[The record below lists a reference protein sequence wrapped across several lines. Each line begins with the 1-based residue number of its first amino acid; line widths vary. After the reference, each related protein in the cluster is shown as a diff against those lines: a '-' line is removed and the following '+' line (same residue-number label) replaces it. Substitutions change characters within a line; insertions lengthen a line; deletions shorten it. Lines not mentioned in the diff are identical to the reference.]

1 MMGETG
7 VTGPVG
13 MKSHRMTRKVVITD
27 SSVFIVYYNIK
38 IVQNKIMFAFRIKDQ
53 INIITSVPVSEFH
66 TDFFGT
72 HHSFTIVD
80 LSHVTFSREVLVVY
94 M

>member
-13 MKSHRMTRKVVITD
+13 MKSHHMTRPVIITD
-27 SSVFIVYYNIK
+27 SSVFIVFYNIK
-38 IVQNKIMFAFRIKDQ
+38 ILQNKMMFAFRIKDQ
-53 INIITSVPVSEFH
+53 INKITSVPLSKFH
-66 TDFFGT
+66 TDFFGS

-80 LSHVTFSREVLVVY
+80 LV
-94 M
+94 